1 MKRREFI
8 TLVGG
13 AALACPIAARAQQ
26 PAMPVIGVLSSQTRE
41 TESARIGCRSPRVE
55 RDRLRRGSKRGDR
68 VSLRGRPWRPR
79 THSAWAIP
87 DEVRKR
93 AKIIR

>member
-41 TESARIGCRSPRVE
+41 TESARIGAVRQGLNETGFVEGRSAAIE
-55 RDRLRRGSKRGDR
+55 F
-68 VSLRGRPWRPR
+68 SLRGRPWRPR
-79 THSAWAIP
+79 THSARAIP
-87 DEVRKR
+87 D
-93 AKIIR
+93 

>member
-41 TESARIGCRSPRVE
+41 TESARIGAVRQGLNETGFVEGRSAAIEYRFA
-55 RDRLRRGSKRGDR
+55 DGHGDR
-68 VSLRGRPWRPR
+68 GRTRPG
-79 THSAWAIP
+79 HS
-87 DEVRKR
+87 R
-93 AKIIR
+93 